1 MEEKDNSDYLRSV
14 DTCSGA
20 AGAVFGYA
28 LPVK

>member
-14 DTCSGA
+14 DTCSG
-20 AGAVFGYA
+20 GGQVPYSDM

>member
-20 AGAVFGYA
+20 AGAVFGY